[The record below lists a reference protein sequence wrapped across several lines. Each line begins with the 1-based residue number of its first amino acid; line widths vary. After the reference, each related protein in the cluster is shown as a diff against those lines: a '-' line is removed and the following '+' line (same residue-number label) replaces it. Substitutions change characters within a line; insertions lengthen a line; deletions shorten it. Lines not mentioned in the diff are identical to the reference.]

1 MLKQIFIS
9 SFLIL
14 TTFVSVNAQKTGW
27 GATASLIYA
36 SNGDLIEETSGII
49 DNKGE
54 GGVGFNLGLY
64 GNLNLGLVYIRPK
77 LVYSQSSNSYQVD
90 ADSDSDNHKLKT
102 FDLPILVGIKIIKPI
117 SFVLGPSFRYIIDS
131 DLEGLSFDSIEN
143 EFTVGANIGLAL
155 VLGRITV
162 DLIYERSFNENEAS
176 FINDN
181 TGNTYTLDTRP
192 QQLLVGISY
201 RFSSKKN

>member
-27 GATASLIYA
+27 GATVSLIYA

-64 GNLNLGLVYIRPK
+64 GNLNY
-77 LVYSQSSNSYQVD
+77 YD
-90 ADSDSDNHKLKT
+90 
-102 FDLPILVGIKIIKPI
+102 DLTDGKVKY
-117 SFVLGPSFRYIIDS
+117 F
-131 DLEGLSFDSIEN
+131 
-143 EFTVGANIGLAL
+143 
-155 VLGRITV
+155 
-162 DLIYERSFNENEAS
+162 
-176 FINDN
+176 
-181 TGNTYTLDTRP
+181 
-192 QQLLVGISY
+192 
-201 RFSSKKN
+201 